1 MKSSKSDVLLD
12 YLTNHEN
19 FTDITFQNLI
29 LNIHQ
34 YVLNSDYTIRTGEI
48 NYSDFYSV
56 INTFFDI
63 ADNETINDFYETI
76 T

>member
-1 MKSSKSDVLLD
+1 MTVSKSDVLLD
-12 YLTNHEN
+12 YMTNHEN

-34 YVLNSDYTIRTGEI
+34 YVFNSDYAFRTGELE
-48 NYSDFYSV
+48 YSDFYSV

-63 ADNETINDFYETI
+63 ADNETINDFYEI
-76 T
+76 IA